1 MGNNIQELA
10 EKLLH
15 EGVEKGN
22 AEAARIIAAAKEKAA
37 GIVKAAN
44 EEAQNIVAEAKK
56 KADELD
62 SNTKAELKMFNA
74 QSINA
79 LKSEIANVVGDK
91 IVKQTVN
98 DVTGDKSFLHE
109 FILRLAEKWAGGE
122 DLVISTADA
131 AALKT
136 LFANKAKALL
146 DKKVKI
152 DQVNGKP
159 TAFVIGP
166 ADGSYK
172 VNFGDEEFENYFKS
186 FLRPQ
191 LIDMLF

>member
-22 AEAARIIAAAKEKAA
+22 AEADKIIAAAKEKAA
-37 GIVKAAN
+37 SIVKAAN
-44 EEAQNIVAEAKK
+44 QEAADIVEDAKK
-56 KADELD
+56 KANALEC
-62 SNTKAELKMFNA
+62 NTKAELKMFNA
-74 QSINA
+74 QSVNA
-79 LKSEIANVVGDK
+79 LKSEIANVLGDK
-91 IVKQTVN
+91 IVKQTVSDIVGN
-98 DVTGDKSFLHE
+98 KDFLHE

-131 AALKT
+131 SGLKA
-136 LFANKAKALL
+136 LFAAKAKALL

-152 DQVNGKP
+152 EQVNGNP
-159 TAFVIGP
+159 TSFTIGP
-166 ADGSYK
+166 ANGAYK
-172 VNFGDEEFENYFKS
+172 VNFGEEEFENYFKS

>member
-15 EGVEKGN
+15 EGVERGN
-22 AEAARIIAAAKEKAA
+22 AEADKIIAAAKEKAA
-37 GIVKAAN
+37 NIVKAAN
-44 EEAQNIVAEAKK
+44 QEAESIVEEAKK
-56 KADELD
+56 KANALD

-74 QSINA
+74 QSVNA

-91 IVKQTVN
+91 IVKQTVS
-98 DVTGDKSFLHE
+98 DVVGNKDFLHE
-109 FILRLAEKWAGGE
+109 FVLRLAEKWAGGE
-122 DLVISTADA
+122 DLVISSADA
-131 AALKT
+131 AGLKA
-136 LFANKAKALL
+136 LFAAKAKALL

-152 DQVNGKP
+152 EQVNGNP
-159 TAFVIGP
+159 TSFTIAP
-166 ADGSYK
+166 ANGAYK
-172 VNFGDEEFENYFKS
+172 VNFGEEEFENYFKS

>member
-22 AEAARIIAAAKEKAA
+22 AEADRIIAAAKEKAA
-37 GIVKAAN
+37 SIVKAAN
-44 EEAQNIVAEAKK
+44 EEAKNIVDEAKK
-56 KADELD
+56 KANELD
-62 SNTKAELKMFNA
+62 NNTKAELKMFNA
-74 QSINA
+74 QSVNA

-98 DVTGDKSFLHE
+98 DVTGDKNFLHE

-122 DLVISTADA
+122 DIVISTADSN
-131 AALKT
+131 ALKA
-136 LFANKAKALL
+136 LFAAKAKALL
-146 DKKVKI
+146 DKNVTIK
-152 DQVNGKP
+152 QVNGNP
-159 TAFVIGP
+159 TSFVIGP

-172 VNFGDEEFENYFKS
+172 VNFGEEEFENYFKS